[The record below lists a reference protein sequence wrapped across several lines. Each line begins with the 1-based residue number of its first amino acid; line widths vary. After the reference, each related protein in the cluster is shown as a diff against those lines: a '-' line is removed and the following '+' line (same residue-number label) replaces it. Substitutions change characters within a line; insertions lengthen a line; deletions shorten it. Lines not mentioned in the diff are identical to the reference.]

1 MTPDQKSIF
10 RESGYLLLKGALG
23 KSKAEPIR
31 NHVLQELKRL
41 KIWSSGKTLPASIKR
56 VPGFQQIT
64 KLSGLIKQ
72 DDLHCRVIDE
82 HVLSAITSLAGA
94 GVAPVHSQF
103 LISLP
108 NQGDWTLGGL
118 SWHTDISAADHQRM
132 SGIQAFVLIDDVKPR
147 GGATLAIA
155 GSHLLAGRE
164 EPSRRLRAILRN
176 KELLERE
183 LHGDNLSIAE
193 MSGHA
198 GDVYLMDMRL
208 LHTPSINSTNK
219 VRIMATVRYG
229 SMGQDSI
236 PRSPY
241 PGP

>member
-23 KSKAEPIR
+23 KGKTEPVR
-31 NHVLQELKRL
+31 NHVLEELKRL
-41 KIWSSGKTLPASIKR
+41 KIWSSGKTLSASIKR
-56 VPGFQQIT
+56 APAFQQIT

-94 GVAPVHSQF
+94 RVDPVHSQL

-108 NQGDWTLGGL
+108 HQGDWTLDGL
-118 SWHTDISAADHQRM
+118 NWHTDISAADHRRLP
-132 SGIQAFVLIDDVKPR
+132 GIQAFVLIDDVQPR

-164 EPSRRLRAILRN
+164 EPSRRLRAILRSS
-176 KELLERE
+176 EHLERE
-183 LHGDNLSIAE
+183 LHGYDLSIVE
-193 MSGHA
+193 MSGRA

-219 VRIMATVRYG
+219 VRMMATVRYG
-229 SMGQDSI
+229 LMGQD
-236 PRSPY
+236 
-241 PGP
+241 